1 MPQVFR
7 VESQKLLFKAKL
19 KIGSEQY
26 VTGMEGTQFP
36 CVSNGCTMGHKL
48 QGCTC
53 IKMLVNDWFYGSNW
67 PYVVLSRVRTM
78 EGLYIRE
85 ELDTDLSQ
93 YAMPDSMKAMLQ
105 KFRDTIALN
114 ELTVED
120 YTDMVRRTSYNET

>member
-1 MPQVFR
+1 
-7 VESQKLLFKAKL
+7 
-19 KIGSEQY
+19 
-26 VTGMEGTQFP
+26 
-36 CVSNGCTMGHKL
+36 
-48 QGCTC
+48 
-53 IKMLVNDWFYGSNW
+53 
-67 PYVVLSRVRTM
+67 M

-120 YTDMVRRTSYNET
+120 YNDMVRRTS